1 MSYTDRSILV
11 TIMEQD
17 AIKASFRAI
26 VVSSLFYYT
35 VLFFTRY
42 RVVPFLL
49 LVTINSIQI
58 AVFNK
63 QNYSG
68 MVKSGDILYM
78 HTNHVIR

>member
-1 MSYTDRSILV
+1 M
-11 TIMEQD
+11 
-17 AIKASFRAI
+17 
-26 VVSSLFYYT
+26 SSLFYYT

-68 MVKSGDILYM
+68 MNKSGDTNIYM